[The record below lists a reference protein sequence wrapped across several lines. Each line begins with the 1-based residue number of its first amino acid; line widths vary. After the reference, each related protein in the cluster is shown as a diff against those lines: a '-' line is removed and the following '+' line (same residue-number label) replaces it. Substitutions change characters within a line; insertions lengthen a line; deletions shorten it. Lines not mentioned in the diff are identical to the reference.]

1 MDTLI
6 PKVLQAVAG
15 ENFTVYLYFND
26 GSVRLYDA
34 KPLLELGGVFEP
46 LRDEDF
52 FKSRLT
58 VLNDTAAWDVT
69 GNHDPCACVDLDQ
82 SNCMR
87 PVRSLWTRWKL
98 HPERI

>member
-15 ENFTVYLYFND
+15 ENFTVYL
-26 GSVRLYDA
+26 DA

-69 GNHDPCACVDLDQ
+69 GNHDPCACVDLDPIELYET
-82 SNCMR
+82 C
-87 PVRSLWTRWKL
+87 PVVVDPLETAS
-98 HPERI
+98 